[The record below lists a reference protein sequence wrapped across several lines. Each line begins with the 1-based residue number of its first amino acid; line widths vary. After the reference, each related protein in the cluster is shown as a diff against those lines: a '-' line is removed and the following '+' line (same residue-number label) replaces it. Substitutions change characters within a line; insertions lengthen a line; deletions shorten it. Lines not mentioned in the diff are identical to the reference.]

1 MSNFL
6 IALLFS
12 LGAATWIYSKMM
24 NRTGGNTKD
33 SLISAGVSAVAI
45 FIFILVVLGFVEN
58 LLD

>member
-6 IALLFS
+6 IAILFS
-12 LGAATWIYSKMM
+12 LGSATWIYSKMM

-33 SLISAGVSAVAI
+33 SLISASVSAVAI
-45 FIFILVVLGFVEN
+45 FIFILVVLGFIES